1 MYSIY
6 QIQCRGES
14 SLVHVQKQTTPAMQT
29 PTLHHQTIHNFLND
43 KMTTH
48 AKFSIYLGISSSNPF
63 AIDNI
68 DTHLNLDLDEYQFD
82 EAAVALVVSFGVY
95 E

>member
-1 MYSIY
+1 MQRGIFAGTCTKTNNPGYANAHFPPSI
-6 QIQCRGES
+6 
-14 SLVHVQKQTTPAMQT
+14 
-29 PTLHHQTIHNFLND
+29 IHNFLND

-48 AKFSIYLGISSSNPF
+48 AKFSIYIGISSSNPF
-63 AIDNI
+63 AIDNV
-68 DTHLNLDLDEYQFD
+68 DTHLKLDLDGYQSD